1 MVAAQ
6 HEPLLATLADPLRP
20 KTMGRYRIFRAF
32 AAGGLGTVHFARLTG
47 PSGFARTVA
56 AKCPHPRFAGHPQFV
71 LTFID
76 EARLAARIRHPNV
89 VATLDVIQTA
99 TDLALVMD
107 YVHGESVN
115 HLVDAARIRSE
126 KVPLP
131 IAASI
136 LIDAL
141 HGLHAAHEAEEAG
154 GPLGII
160 HRDVSPQ
167 NILVGADGIAR
178 LADFGVAKA
187 AGRLQMVTAEGS
199 VKGKYPYLAPEQ
211 LRGEPVSRVT
221 DTYAAAI
228 VFWELL
234 TGRALFLG
242 KTEQETAQRCL
253 YAPIPPPSQFVADLP
268 PRIDHLLSKALAREP
283 SQRWPTAREMAL
295 EIEACVPALR
305 PSEVG
310 AWVQRMAG
318 PELADRAATLVA
330 IEQMDTSDWSDAE
343 TPDQTATA
351 PMKVSVAVANGVE
364 PSPPPVSSQRLVSS
378 ARPTEA
384 SLSGVAGRLAPWALA
399 VLLLI
404 AWVAEVAARHTT
416 PPTEDKSALLPA
428 PIVPAVAATANAAL
442 SPSATSTSLALA
454 SDVPA
459 NAAVAAARAA
469 KPEPP
474 TTGARAGAN
483 ARGPAPRSLP
493 PKASASCEPPY
504 WTDSLGRT
512 RFKSECL

>member
-6 HEPLLATLADPLRP
+6 HEPLATLADPLRP

-32 AAGGLGTVHFARLTG
+32 AAGGLGTVHFARLAG

-107 YVHGESVN
+107 YVHGDSVN
-115 HLVDAARIRSE
+115 HLVDAARARSE

-136 LIDAL
+136 VIDAL

-228 VFWELL
+228 VLWELL
-234 TGRALFLG
+234 TGQPLFLG
-242 KTEQETAQRCL
+242 KTENETAQRCL
-253 YAPIPPPSQFVADLP
+253 YAPVPPPSQFVADLP
-268 PRIDHLLSKALAREP
+268 PRLDGLLSKALAREP
-283 SQRWPTAREMAL
+283 SHRWPTAREMAL
-295 EIEACVPALR
+295 ELEACVPALR
-305 PSEVG
+305 PSEIG

-330 IEQMDTSDWSDAE
+330 IEQLDTSDGSDAKG
-343 TPDQTATA
+343 PDQTATA
-351 PMKVSVAVANGVE
+351 PIKMSVAVPNEVE
-364 PSPPPVSSQRLVSS
+364 PSHPPASSQRLVSS
-378 ARPTEA
+378 ARPAEA
-384 SLSGVAGRLAPWALA
+384 SRVAGRLAPWAVA
-399 VLLLI
+399 ILLLI
-404 AWVAEVAARHTT
+404 AWVAEVATRRGT
-416 PPTEDKSALLPA
+416 PATVDKSAAVLA
-428 PIVPAVAATANAAL
+428 PIVPAAAATANAPL
-442 SPSATSTSLALA
+442 SPSATSTSLAPA

-459 NAAVAAARAA
+459 NGAVPSRAA

-474 TTGARAGAN
+474 TTGTRAGAN
-483 ARGPAPRSLP
+483 ARSPALRSSP

-512 RFKSECL
+512 RFKAECL

>member
-6 HEPLLATLADPLRP
+6 HEPLATLADPLRP
-20 KTMGRYRIFRAF
+20 KSMGRYRIFRAF

-56 AKCPHPRFAGHPQFV
+56 AKCPHARFAGHPQFA

-115 HLVDAARIRSE
+115 HLVDAARTRGE
-126 KVPLP
+126 KVPLQ

-141 HGLHAAHEAEEAG
+141 HGLHAAHEAEGAD

-187 AGRLQMVTAEGS
+187 AGRLQMVTVEGS

-234 TGRALFLG
+234 TGEALFLG
-242 KTEQETAQRCL
+242 QTEHETAHRCL
-253 YAPIPPPSQFVADLP
+253 YAPVPPPSRFVPDLS
-268 PRIDHLLSKALAREP
+268 PRIDGLLSKALAREP

-295 EIEACVPALR
+295 EIEACVPAFR

-310 AWVQRMAG
+310 AWVQRMVG
-318 PELADRAATLVA
+318 PELAVRAASLAA
-330 IEQMDTSDWSDAE
+330 IEQMDTSDCSPHEEA
-343 TPDQTATA
+343 PDQTATA
-351 PMKVSVAVANGVE
+351 PIKVSLAVPDWVE
-364 PSPPPVSSQRLVSS
+364 PSPPPVVSRPS
-378 ARPTEA
+378 ASRPLLPEG
-384 SLSGVAGRLAPWALA
+384 SKVAGRFAPWALA

-404 AWVAEVAARHTT
+404 AWVAYVAERHGAPATGDTSAAR
-416 PPTEDKSALLPA
+416 LG
-428 PIVPAVAATANAAL
+428 PIVPVVTATANASL
-442 SPSATSTSLALA
+442 SPGATSMLPAAISN
-454 SDVPA
+454 VPA
-459 NAAVAAARAA
+459 DGAVASRAA
-469 KPEPP
+469 KPE
-474 TTGARAGAN
+474 TTATGARPGPN
-483 ARGPAPRSLP
+483 ARSPASRSSP
-493 PKASASCEPPY
+493 PQSSTSCEPPY
-504 WTDSLGRT
+504 WIDPLGRT

>member
-6 HEPLLATLADPLRP
+6 HEPLAIPAHPLRP
-20 KTMGRYRIFRAF
+20 KSMGRYRIFGAF

-56 AKCPHPRFAGHPQFV
+56 AKCPHPRFAGHPQFA
-71 LTFID
+71 LAFID

-107 YVHGESVN
+107 YVHGDSVN
-115 HLVDAARIRSE
+115 HLVDAARTRSE

-187 AGRLQMVTAEGS
+187 AGRLQMVTIEGS
-199 VKGKYPYLAPEQ
+199 VKGKYPYLTPEQ
-211 LRGEPVSRVT
+211 LRGEAVSRVT

-234 TGRALFLG
+234 TGQPLFLG
-242 KTEQETAQRCL
+242 QTEHETAQRCL
-253 YAPIPPPSQFVADLP
+253 YAPIPPPSQFVPDLP
-268 PRIDHLLSKALAREP
+268 PRIDGLLSKALAREP

-295 EIEACVPALR
+295 EIEACVPAFR

-310 AWVQRMAG
+310 AWVQRMVG
-318 PELADRAATLVA
+318 PELAVRAASIVA
-330 IEQMDTSDWSDAE
+330 IEQMDTSDSPDEQA
-343 TPDQTATA
+343 PDQTATA
-351 PMKVSVAVANGVE
+351 PIKVSLAVPNWVE
-364 PSPPPVSSQRLVSS
+364 PSPPPVVSQPSVS
-378 ARPTEA
+378 RPLLPET
-384 SLSGVAGRLAPWALA
+384 SRVAGRFAPWALA

-404 AWVAEVAARHTT
+404 AWVAEVAERHRAPVTG
-416 PPTEDKSALLPA
+416 DKSAVPLG
-428 PIVPAVAATANAAL
+428 PIVPVVAATASVSL
-442 SPSATSTSLALA
+442 SPGATPMVPAATSSA
-454 SDVPA
+454 PA
-459 NAAVAAARAA
+459 DGAVASRAA
-469 KPEPP
+469 KPE
-474 TTGARAGAN
+474 TTATGARPGPN
-483 ARGPAPRSLP
+483 ARSPASRSSP
-493 PKASASCEPPY
+493 PKSSVSCEPPY
-504 WTDSLGRT
+504 WIDPLGRT

>member
-6 HEPLLATLADPLRP
+6 QEPLATLADPLRP

-107 YVHGESVN
+107 YVHGDSVN
-115 HLVDAARIRSE
+115 HLVDAARARSE

-136 LIDAL
+136 VIDAL

-228 VFWELL
+228 VLWELL
-234 TGRALFLG
+234 TGQALFLG
-242 KTEQETAQRCL
+242 KTENETAQRCL
-253 YAPIPPPSQFVADLP
+253 YAPIPPPSQFVPDLP
-268 PRIDHLLSKALAREP
+268 PRLDGLLSKALARDP

-295 EIEACVPALR
+295 ELEACVPALR

-318 PELADRAATLVA
+318 PELADRAAALVA
-330 IEQMDTSDWSDAE
+330 IEQMDTSDLSDAE

-351 PMKVSVAVANGVE
+351 PIRVSVAVPNGVD
-364 PSPPPVSSQRLVSS
+364 PLPPPTSSQRLVSS
-378 ARPTEA
+378 ARPVEA
-384 SLSGVAGRLAPWALA
+384 SRVEASRVAGRLAPWAVA
-399 VLLLI
+399 ILLLI
-404 AWVAEVAARHTT
+404 AWVAEVATRHGT
-416 PPTEDKSALLPA
+416 PPTMDKSPVVLA
-428 PIVPAVAATANAAL
+428 PLVPAVAATANA
-442 SPSATSTSLALA
+442 SPSASAPA
-454 SDVPA
+454 SDVPV
-459 NAAVAAARAA
+459 NGAAVPSRAA

-474 TTGARAGAN
+474 TTGTRAGAS
-483 ARGPAPRSLP
+483 ARSPALRSSP